1 MEVVINSIMQEM
13 TNVNKPQQKFMAQL
27 FTALATFVGKATY
40 RNLNRYSDFN
50 EKTISRWSRRV
61 FDFLKFNNL
70 LLQRLIISK
79 EKISAIDASYIKK
92 SGKKTDGL
100 GMFWNGQ
107 SGKAEKG
114 LEVSLISIIDRKS
127 NTAYA
132 LDAQQTI
139 DVDDQTR
146 IDLYATQVE
155 NCAYVLL
162 AQGIKYM
169 AADALY
175 SKYKFIKRVCATGLK
190 LVGKLRYDSEVYWKY
205 NGAYGGKGRP
215 KEFNGKVN
223 FESDLTLFDYI
234 KKEDDGTQIYSAI
247 VFSKTFKCNLRIVL
261 LRLPKENSKK
271 VGHIILYSTDT
282 NLDAL
287 TIIEYYKSRFQIE
300 FVFRDAKQHTGLTDC
315 QSTNSKSIHTHLNS
329 SFAALN
335 LIKLEDRMTSGV
347 ETQKIISIASWKRL
361 KFNQRYMKLLFCHLG
376 LELKQ
381 QKILCIFN
389 KFSNY
394 GVISP

>member
-1 MEVVINSIMQEM
+1 MEEIVNDIMQKM
-13 TNVNKPQQKFMAQL
+13 ISVNKPQQKFMTQL
-27 FTALATFVGKATY
+27 FTVLATFVGKATY
-40 RNLNRYSDFN
+40 RNLKRYSDLN
-50 EKTISRWSRRV
+50 EKTISRWFRRV
-61 FDFLKFNNL
+61 FDFLKFNDL
-70 LLQRLIISK
+70 LLRQVITSK
-79 EKISAIDASYIKK
+79 EKISAIDASYLKK
-92 SGKKTDGL
+92 SGKKTNGL

-114 LEVSLISIIDRKS
+114 LEVSLISIIDTKS

-132 LDAQQTI
+132 LDARQTI
-139 DVDDQTR
+139 DADDQTR

-155 NCAYVLL
+155 NCAPTLL
-162 AQGIKYM
+162 DQGIKYM

-175 SKYKFIKRVCATGLK
+175 SKCKFIKRVCATGLE
-190 LVGKLRYDSEVYWKY
+190 LVGKLRCDSELYWQYKGSY
-205 NGAYGGKGRP
+205 SGKGRP
-215 KEFNGKVN
+215 KKFNGKVN
-223 FESDLTLFDYI
+223 FENDLPLFDYI
-234 KKEDDGTQIYSAI
+234 KELDDGTEIYSSI
-247 VFSKTFKCNLRIVL
+247 VSSKTFKRNFRIVL
-261 LRLPKENSKK
+261 LRLSKENNKK
-271 VGHIILYSTDT
+271 VGYIILYSTDT

-287 TIIEYYKSRFQIE
+287 TIIEYYKFRFQIE
-300 FVFRDAKQHTGLTDC
+300 FVFRDAKQHTGLIDC
-315 QSTNSKSIHTHLNS
+315 QSTNAKSIHIHLNA
-329 SFAALN
+329 SFTALN
-335 LIKLEDRMTSGV
+335 LIKLEDRMTSGI